1 MASRKQSK
9 VKGKQY
15 TMREI
20 IMVIA
25 LAGVAL
31 IYFYSNYFLFPVLT
45 EIDQLK
51 ADIDLLRIE
60 YTQRKTLIAQEENLQ
75 EDFALYNREIT
86 TIKSQY
92 FKTTN
97 QEHFIKVL
105 EQELI
110 DDKDLDVLSLNFDPS
125 TPSIEFVN
133 EDNEGVL
140 NDGAPNENVPNDS
153 ASNEKIPNV
162 QIESSYTTFPF
173 SGPYESIM
181 SLLYRLERYTN
192 LIRVNFLDMSYLDPT
207 KSAENLVEPLY
218 QGNIGIEF
226 FTIPQEYESPWYTEL
241 PDYDN
246 AIAFNSGLFRY
257 DDGELGIPPFLVEK
271 APEVIVNEGGVTTP
285 IVGGT
290 TTGTGTGAT
299 PPTGTGT
306 GTTPPTDTDEEDD
319 PIVNPDVKNT
329 STYLVKPGDTIYSIS
344 KQFYGSTAKVEEIMI
359 LNEIT
364 DASSLKSGTY
374 IEIPLLTK

>member
-31 IYFYSNYFLFPVLT
+31 IYLYMNYFLFPILN

-51 ADIDLLRIE
+51 ADGDLLRVE
-60 YTQRKTLIAQEENLQ
+60 YTQRNALIAQEENLQ
-75 EDFALYNREIT
+75 DDFALYNREIT

-140 NDGAPNENVPNDS
+140 NESAPNENVPNES
-153 ASNEKIPNV
+153 APNEKIPNV

-181 SLLYRLERYTN
+181 NLLYRLERYTN

-226 FTIPQEYESPWYTEL
+226 FTIPQEYESPWYTQL

-271 APEVIVNEGGVTTP
+271 APEVIVSEGGVTTP

-290 TTGTGTGAT
+290 Q
-299 PPTGTGT
+299 TGTGT
-306 GTTPPTDTDEEDD
+306 GTVTTPSTADEEDD

-344 KQFYGSTAKVEEIMI
+344 KQFYGSTAKVEEIMT

-374 IEIPLLTK
+374 IELPLLTK